1 MKNLCFLALFVIMGH
16 VNCQAQKYEANWES
30 LDQRPVPE
38 WFENAKFGI
47 FIHWGPYSVPAYT
60 PKGTYSEW
68 YQYWLQSKS
77 LFGNGKF
84 KGDEVY
90 QYHKKTYGEDFDY
103 YQFADDFTADLFDP
117 DEWAGLFEQAG
128 AKYIVLTSKHHDG
141 FTLWPNEQAND
152 RGFAWNSVET
162 GAKRDL
168 VGELSEAVKKTSVK
182 MGLYYSLY
190 EWYHPLWKSD
200 KPRFVDE
207 HFLPQVKDLVQKY
220 DPDILWADGEW
231 DMEYEKWKT
240 PEFLAWLYN
249 ESVGKDHILI
259 NDRWGKGIRQ
269 KHGGYFTTEY
279 EAGKEFDKPWEE
291 CRGMGFSFGYNQNED
306 AQDYN
311 STRVLLLML
320 IDIVSNGGN
329 LLLDIGPD
337 KRGNIPPIM
346 QQRLIEM
353 GEWLA
358 VNGEAIYGT
367 RKWKRAYQWT
377 EGDREIEHKG
387 SYLGGEYIL
396 HQTVDPLPGKA
407 IKEVFFT
414 SKGNDVF
421 AISPRYPKKE
431 LVLKD
436 VRSSSDTKVTLLG
449 YDKELNFKQKGGDV
463 IIEVPD
469 LVYDELPAYHA
480 WCFKLTNLK

>member
-1 MKNLCFLALFVIMGH
+1 
-16 VNCQAQKYEANWES
+16 
-30 LDQRPVPE
+30 
-38 WFENAKFGI
+38 
-47 FIHWGPYSVPAYT
+47 
-60 PKGTYSEW
+60 
-68 YQYWLQSKS
+68 
-77 LFGNGKF
+77 
-84 KGDEVY
+84 
-90 QYHKKTYGEDFDY
+90 
-103 YQFADDFTADLFDP
+103 
-117 DEWAGLFEQAG
+117 
-128 AKYIVLTSKHHDG
+128 
-141 FTLWPNEQAND
+141 
-152 RGFAWNSVET
+152 
-162 GAKRDL
+162 
-168 VGELSEAVKKTSVK
+168 
-182 MGLYYSLY
+182 
-190 EWYHPLWKSD
+190 LWKND
-200 KPRFVDE
+200 KARFVDE

-377 EGDREIEHKG
+377 EGDRKIEHKG

-414 SKGNDVF
+414 SKGNDVY

-431 LVLKD
+431 LLLKD

-449 YDKELNFKQKGGDV
+449 YDKELKFKQKGGDV
-463 IIEVPD
+463 VIEVPD

-480 WCFKLTNLK
+480 WSFKLTNLK